1 MDPINWNECIILP
14 NVYYFNFNK
23 TKILDNI
30 KSNINKYNGMRINLY
45 NLYTIILNKLKI
57 SNSISIDEL
66 IKLYE
71 VNMHILNF
79 IINIYDNGE
88 IVLLDLLKIISN
100 PVFNNILKTDFFI
113 NNIKLSNKSSNEDI
127 IKESW
132 KQIINYF
139 YNIIVYPDLEQNNLF
154 IINPTGEEFITSFEN
169 GFKDIA
175 RFKVIDNIQ
184 NDIFNTP
191 ALSNFIYSESFV
203 PYEAPYE
210 APYELPYEA
219 PYEAHYEAPYEVPYD
234 LPYYNS
240 YSYEAPYEE
249 FEPYE
254 AFAPNEAFAPT
265 ETPYEAFE
273 PHETTNDIENVG
285 DQDIPN
291 EIAEPETNNTPLQT
305 TLLNIIRNTIQYFR

>member
-1 MDPINWNECIILP
+1 MDLINWNECIILP

-30 KSNINKYNGMRINLY
+30 KPNINKYNGMRINLY

-113 NNIKLSNKSSNEDI
+113 NNIDLSNKSSNEDI

-184 NDIFNTP
+184 NEIFNTP

-203 PYEAPYE
+203 PYEAPYDVPSE
-210 APYELPYEA
+210 A
-219 PYEAHYEAPYEVPYD
+219 
-234 LPYYNS
+234 PYYNS
-240 YSYEAPYEE
+240 YSYEAFEPYEVFASNE
-249 FEPYE
+249 APYE
-254 AFAPNEAFAPT
+254 AFAPNEAPYEAFAPY
-265 ETPYEAFE
+265 EAPYEAFE